1 MREIPIR
8 ELQLMKLEVL
18 KLIDEICK
26 KEGITYFLA
35 YGTLIGAIRE
45 KGFVPW
51 DQDIDLIMIRDQY
64 ERFNEIAPKYLDTD
78 KYFLQNYDTEKEMVP
93 PITRVCIKGTYRASS
108 ALEHLNYEKGSFVD
122 IFPLDYSLDTES
134 AAQYKSCREKFARL
148 LFMKAK
154 PQSGSFVKNTV
165 KNVLRLAMAVVPAS
179 VRKKSLVSEMKRYS
193 SGNVLVDFAGEYGV
207 LRESFD
213 PSWYS
218 EAVYM
223 DFEDGQ
229 YPCPVGYD
237 AILSRIYGNY
247 MQRPPEDKRKPDL
260 PSYYLGEN

>member
-8 ELQLMKLEVL
+8 KLQLMKLEVL
-18 KLIDEICK
+18 KLIDDICK
-26 KEGITYFLA
+26 KEDITYFLA

-64 ERFNEIAPKYLDTD
+64 EKFNKVAPKYLDTE

-93 PITRVCIKGTYRASS
+93 PITRICIKGTYRASA

-122 IFPLDYSLDTES
+122 IFPLDYSVDTASEE
-134 AAQYKSCREKFARL
+134 QYKSCRKKFSRI
-148 LFMKAK
+148 LFIKSK
-154 PQSGSFVKNTV
+154 PQSRSLVKRAV
-165 KNVLRLAMAVVPAS
+165 KNVLRAFAS
-179 VRKKSLVSEMKRYS
+179 IIPVAARKRSLVAEMKKHS
-193 SGNVLVDFAGEYGV
+193 TGNVLVDFAGEYGIM
-207 LRESFD
+207 RESFD
-213 PSWYS
+213 PSWFS

-223 DFEDGQ
+223 DFGDGQ
-229 YPCPVGYD
+229 FPCPVGYD
-237 AILSRIYGNY
+237 AILTKIYGNY

-260 PSYYLGEN
+260 PSYYLGE